1 MIRLRC
7 PTSMRTGLMPKVS
20 RGDIDEHDGRGGQG
34 CLFFWGIMLTL
45 VSIVRRL
52 DYPFRSDRGPQ
63 DLL

>member
-1 MIRLRC
+1 MDVTDLVEMVICFL
-7 PTSMRTGLMPKVS
+7 G
-20 RGDIDEHDGRGGQG
+20 
-34 CLFFWGIMLTL
+34 GIMLTL